1 MGALG
6 ICHHVMKKR
15 SKETGRLIWT
25 KKPVSDTDCG
35 VSIEPGQ
42 TPCDEEPDW
51 LVQDCYQMANEGL
64 RWVRCI
70 AIGKVV
76 RVLNK
81 GELSF

>member
-1 MGALG
+1 
-6 ICHHVMKKR
+6 MKKR
-15 SKETGRLIWT
+15 SEEAGRLLWT
-25 KKPVSDTDCG
+25 KKPVSDTDRG
-35 VSIEPGQ
+35 IPMGPSQ
-42 TPCDEEPDW
+42 TPCDEESNWAIRDF
-51 LVQDCYQMANEGL
+51 YQMANKRL